1 MAFRGVIEGIERAR
15 GARGTRRPGSRAAP
29 RLADRAKALAGDAA
43 GNVTIE
49 FGFVI
54 LFIVTL
60 AIGAFDFGRL
70 GYSKIAVTNAAR
82 AGTQYGVQNM
92 STAANIAGMK
102 QAARNDI
109 GDTNATL
116 DISARNYYACPG
128 QGEVAD
134 ESVLCNDGTFSYFY
148 VEVTVPDE
156 IEFLFPYP
164 GITSP
169 REIASTNIMRVR

>member
-1 MAFRGVIEGIERAR
+1 MALRGVIEGSKRAQ
-15 GARGTRRPGSRAAP
+15 GARRPRSRAVA
-29 RLADRAKALAGDAA
+29 RTADRVKALAGEVA

-54 LFIVTL
+54 LFMVTL

-92 STAANIAGMK
+92 STAANIPGMK
-102 QAARNDI
+102 QAAHNDI
-109 GDTNATL
+109 GDTNAEL

-148 VEVTVPDE
+148 IEVTVPDE

-169 REIASTNIMRVR
+169 REVASTNIMRVR

>member
-1 MAFRGVIEGIERAR
+1 MALRGVIEGSQRAQ
-15 GARGTRRPGSRAAP
+15 GARRPRACTTLHLAHRLSALP
-29 RLADRAKALAGDAA
+29 RNVA

-70 GYSKIAVTNAAR
+70 GYEKIAVTNAAR
-82 AGTQYGVQNM
+82 AGTQYGVQDM
-92 STAANIAGMK
+92 STAEDIAGII

-109 GDTNATL
+109 GDTNDEL
-116 DISARNYYACPG
+116 NISARNYYSCPG

-134 ESVLCNDGTFSYFY
+134 ESVLCDDGTFSYFY

-156 IEFLFPYP
+156 IDLLFPYP

-169 REIASTNIMRVR
+169 RQIASTNTMRVR

>member
-1 MAFRGVIEGIERAR
+1 MMLGAFIEAIKRAQT
-15 GARGTRRPGSRAAP
+15 ARCHWIRAASH
-29 RLADRAKALAGDAA
+29 LADRVKAIRGDFA

-49 FGFVI
+49 FGFIV
-54 LFIVTL
+54 LFMVTL

-92 STAANIAGMK
+92 STAANIPGMK

-156 IEFLFPYP
+156 IDLLFPYP
-164 GITSP
+164 GIESP
-169 REIASTNIMRVR
+169 RQIASTNIMRVR

>member
-1 MAFRGVIEGIERAR
+1 MALSSLLDRLRAML
-15 GARGTRRPGSRAAP
+15 GQ
-29 RLADRAKALAGDAA
+29 AA
-43 GNVTIE
+43 GNITIE

-54 LFIVTL
+54 LFMVAL

-82 AGTQYGVQNM
+82 AGAQYGVQDM
-92 STAANIAGMK
+92 STAEDIAGMI

-109 GDTNATL
+109 GDTSAALN
-116 DISARNYYACPG
+116 ISVRNYYACPG

-134 ESVLCNDGTFSYFY
+134 ESVLCNDGSFSYFY
-148 VEVTVPDE
+148 VEVTVPEDVDL
-156 IEFLFPYP
+156 LFPYP

-169 REIASTNIMRVR
+169 RQVASTNIMRVR

>member
-1 MAFRGVIEGIERAR
+1 MAIRGVIEGSKRAQ
-15 GARGTRRPGSRAAP
+15 GARRPGSRAASH
-29 RLADRAKALAGDAA
+29 LAHWVKALGRNVS

-54 LFIVTL
+54 LFMVTL

-70 GYSKIAVTNAAR
+70 GYTKIAVTNAAR

-92 STAANIAGMK
+92 STAANIPGMK
-102 QAARNDI
+102 QAAHNDI
-109 GDTNATL
+109 GDTNAEL

-148 VEVTVPDE
+148 IEVTVPDE

-169 REIASTNIMRVR
+169 REVASTNIMRVR

>member
-1 MAFRGVIEGIERAR
+1 MPHQSTSMT
-15 GARGTRRPGSRAAP
+15 TRRTRTAKCRVFRRFPGLAELRKLLP
-29 RLADRAKALAGDAA
+29 RGAA

-54 LFIVTL
+54 LFMVTL

-70 GYSKIAVTNAAR
+70 GYEKIAVTNAAR
-82 AGTQYGVQNM
+82 AGTQYGVQDLV
-92 STAANIAGMK
+92 TAADVNGMI

-109 GDTNATL
+109 GDTNAEL
-116 DISARNYYACPG
+116 NISARSYYSCPG

-134 ESVLCNDGTFSYFY
+134 VSVLCNDGTFSYFY

-156 IEFLFPYP
+156 IDLLFPYP
-164 GITSP
+164 GIESP
-169 REIASTNIMRVR
+169 RQIASTNIMRVR